1 MSESDW
7 LKYMPGSG
15 TLEGCIEFLND
26 LSWNISL
33 VKGNQQWKAFAGD
46 RLLVATNTQEELQA
60 FLLGMTI
67 GLAVLPDSIL
77 SEIKKLVAE

>member
-1 MSESDW
+1 
-7 LKYMPGSG
+7 
-15 TLEGCIEFLND
+15 
-26 LSWNISL
+26 L